1 MNPLASPSERSGGFG
16 FDYRFSRRC
25 DTFPR
30 GEQDLMDTR
39 DKILSRGGLHEVL
52 EEHRHAGRRI
62 VFASGVFDL
71 MHAGHVRYLTAARAE
86 GDLLV
91 VGIHSDASAR
101 KLKGEGRPILTER
114 ARAALVAALAVVD
127 YVVIFDGA
135 DVKPLLR
142 EFQPDVHA
150 IGAGGER
157 DSGPE
162 RELDALLGIRV
173 AVVGDDKQHSTREI
187 VERVRRS
194 QSHP

>member
-1 MNPLASPSERSGGFG
+1 MNPEVGPSGRSRGFR
-16 FDYRFSRRC
+16 FDYRFWRRC

-71 MHAGHVRYLTAARAE
+71 LHAGHVRYLTAARAE

-114 ARAALVAALAVVD
+114 ARAALVAALAAVD

-150 IGAGGER
+150 IGPGGER
-157 DSGPE
+157 DSASE
-162 RELDALLGIRV
+162 RELDTLLGVRV
-173 AVVGDDKQHSTREI
+173 AIVGDDKQHSTREI

-194 QSHP
+194 QSHS